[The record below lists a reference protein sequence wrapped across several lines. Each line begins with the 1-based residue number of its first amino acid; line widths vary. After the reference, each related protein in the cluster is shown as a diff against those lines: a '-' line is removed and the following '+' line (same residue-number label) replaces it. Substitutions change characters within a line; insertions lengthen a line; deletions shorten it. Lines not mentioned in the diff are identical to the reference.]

1 MIHSKLF
8 SILVATAAV
17 ALGAFVAGCALE
29 GGEPGDVSSQ
39 TSDLRVGAQPSPTLE
54 VVAVPVEPNGVVA
67 TPKQLAPVVRE
78 DHVLGTGG
86 GNDEG
91 PRPHPWMPA
100 PDDGTTNTNTGS
112 TPSSDTPDN
121 KSSK

>member
-17 ALGAFVAGCALE
+17 ALGALVAGCALE

-39 TSDLRVGAQPSPTLE
+39 TSELRVSESPNKVLD
-54 VVAVPVEPNGVVA
+54 VAAVPVQPNAVVQS
-67 TPKQLAPVVRE
+67 PKQIAPVVRE
-78 DHVLGTGG
+78 DHVLGTGS

-100 PDDGTTNTNTGS
+100 PDDGTNTNTGS
-112 TPSSDTPDN
+112 SPSSDTPDN